1 MTFDDLE
8 FGNRSA
14 NMPGIQALVFF
25 ENGYGAS
32 VIRGYGTY
40 GAENGLYEL
49 AVVKRDG
56 DGWDLCY
63 DSGITDDVIGH
74 LSEEEVTSYLQE
86 IEAV

>member
-56 DGWDLCY
+56 DSWDLCY

-74 LSEEEVTSYLQE
+74 LSEEEVTSYLQA